1 MYHKTVNFS
10 KILSPVQQLSLS
22 YNSCHHLLGSQ
33 SCYCSC
39 VFVHPVQELREE
51 NTALRKE
58 LADAR
63 QEPIPPSPLPLSPT
77 FHLSSYLQMLRKFSS
92 IPQTC
97 KCLLKGCVFV
107 RVLTRFLH
115 FSQVPQWAAAS
126 WGSFREVYREE
137 SALTEVTN
145 HSTWETGVCYTVCCY
160 THLLM
165 YMISLT
171 VVYLW
176 RQTGWT

>member
-33 SCYCSC
+33 FCYCSC

-77 FHLSSYLQMLRKFSS
+77 FHLSSYLQMLRKLSS

-97 KCLLKGCVFV
+97 KCLLKGCGYWPGFYIFPRSLSGQLLREAPSEKFTER
-107 RVLTRFLH
+107 RV
-115 FSQVPQWAAAS
+115 
-126 WGSFREVYREE
+126 
-137 SALTEVTN
+137 
-145 HSTWETGVCYTVCCY
+145 
-160 THLLM
+160 HLLKSQIIQLERQVCVTP
-165 YMISLT
+165 Y
-171 VVYLW
+171 VV
-176 RQTGWT
+176 THTC